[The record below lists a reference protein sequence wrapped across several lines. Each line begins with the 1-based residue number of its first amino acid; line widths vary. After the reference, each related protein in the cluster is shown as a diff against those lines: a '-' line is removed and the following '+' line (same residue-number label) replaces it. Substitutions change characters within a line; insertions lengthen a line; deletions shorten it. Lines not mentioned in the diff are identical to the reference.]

1 MCNDENNMIKLAVF
15 PVPSP
20 PPTPPP
26 LEAPPSYPPA
36 LPNGLQLPAP
46 PPLPQQVGP
55 GSGGP
60 GLGPVPHSLPPAPS
74 PPSPLL
80 MPELINESGDSIVTL
95 ERGRSIDGALLA
107 ATIGGL
113 CLCCCCCIAFCGVIL
128 YARKRFGA
136 GNEKRWIHY
145 KLAHSNPVWPMLYLP
160 KDVREGLRNEL
171 YSRTVPIRRLL
182 SRKSDPAWPAEIVM
196 GWADITAAEEAEAAE
211 AAEFQA
217 EADQALAESRL
228 ITRIMR
234 QKAANA
240 AACGGEDGEL
250 HVDEPLPQPACVL
263 KPQKKAP
270 PPGRRRRSRQLPV
283 DEKDGG
289 SRLGASGH
297 RRHSHQLPVF
307 RLKVGPAEKQT
318 GVEGEAEEALAESRL
333 ITVPTRQ
340 MTAHAAGSGG
350 DDGELHVDEP
360 SPQPA
365 RVLKP
370 QQAPPPPP
378 PQCSYPDT
386 VENARRQWIALF
398 VQDGNFERAR
408 ALGWEG
414 DPSLGASPDAIVA
427 PAAACPAAEEG
438 PRVHASGRRRR
449 SHQLSVDEG
458 DSGGCDGAPGRRRR
472 SHQLPVDEG
481 GGGDCVDAPG
491 RRRRSHQL
499 PVDEGDGGGCD
510 GAPGRRRRSHQLPVD
525 EGDGGGRVGASG
537 RRRRSHQLAAFFEAE
552 ASKKAEVE
560 PEAQARPRR
569 KTHSG
574 TEGEG
579 EGEGR
584 SSVGASGGRRHS
596 QQLPVFRL
604 KVGPAAMQTGV
615 EGEAGE
621 ALAESRPITAPTRQ
635 LAAHAA
641 GSGGDDGELH
651 VDEPSPQPARVLK
664 PQRAPPPPRGARL
677 SGPGVLDT
685 NIASLTKFFETEGK
699 DKAEMEGA
707 ARPRRRNQGSEGREG
722 EGGGT
727 NAPFCTR
734 RQRRSHQLPVST
746 AGTAALARARQS
758 RGDSGGI
765 PPQAAVED
773 DGSFTDCRTA
783 SQNGVVEASMG
794 RERPVSAAGKAAL
807 TRARHRRGDSDNSPP
822 PGAVDDGESSPDDY
836 PVEFQEARPR
846 GGADAESPTAAVRVR
861 GEQTPRPPPPPPP
874 YEEDPLVYDD
884 YRI

>member
-1 MCNDENNMIKLAVF
+1 MCNDENNMIELAVF

-26 LEAPPSYPPA
+26 LATPPSYPPA

-240 AACGGEDGEL
+240 AACGGDDGEL

-283 DEKDGG
+283 DEKEGG

-297 RRHSHQLPVF
+297 RRHSH
-307 RLKVGPAEKQT
+307 
-318 GVEGEAEEALAESRL
+318 
-333 ITVPTRQ
+333 
-340 MTAHAAGSGG
+340 
-350 DDGELHVDEP
+350 
-360 SPQPA
+360 
-365 RVLKP
+365 
-370 QQAPPPPP
+370 
-378 PQCSYPDT
+378 
-386 VENARRQWIALF
+386 
-398 VQDGNFERAR
+398 
-408 ALGWEG
+408 
-414 DPSLGASPDAIVA
+414 
-427 PAAACPAAEEG
+427 
-438 PRVHASGRRRR
+438 
-449 SHQLSVDEG
+449 
-458 DSGGCDGAPGRRRR
+458 
-472 SHQLPVDEG
+472 
-481 GGGDCVDAPG
+481 
-491 RRRRSHQL
+491 
-499 PVDEGDGGGCD
+499 
-510 GAPGRRRRSHQLPVD
+510 
-525 EGDGGGRVGASG
+525 
-537 RRRRSHQLAAFFEAE
+537 
-552 ASKKAEVE
+552 
-560 PEAQARPRR
+560 
-569 KTHSG
+569 
-574 TEGEG
+574 
-579 EGEGR
+579 
-584 SSVGASGGRRHS
+584 
-596 QQLPVFRL
+596 QLPVFRL